1 MRETCILAIVE
12 GLIYDK
18 HTRISSSV
26 PSIFDIFLHLFLIRA
41 ENCNSQR
48 DDIENCNTIFNA
60 FLAIEGYSYSME
72 IQNWSM
78 DTSLYLICKPQSADI
93 MNSSSSV
100 NDKTTSSVEM
110 SIDLDME
117 GMFLASLTF

>member
-1 MRETCILAIVE
+1 MRETCVLAIVE

-93 MNSSSSV
+93 MNSSSV

>member
-1 MRETCILAIVE
+1 MRETCVLAIVE

-26 PSIFDIFLHLFLIRA
+26 QSIFDMFLHLMLISA
-41 ENCNSQR
+41 DNCNSQR

-60 FLAIEGYSYSME
+60 LLDIEGYSYSME